1 MAFSREIA
9 DQHAVIYLF
18 IIIFDLLPQ
27 TWSALELV
35 RSAAQVT
42 MEMSRSTWQTAFMI
56 LKTKDLLRSYLDKH
70 KSCLSHH
77 DSYVIYL
84 YCIVTL
90 LLFSYRLRVRST
102 EIAFVIF
109 EDSQKLMCLDG

>member
-1 MAFSREIA
+1 MTFSREIA

-35 RSAAQVT
+35 RSAQVT

-56 LKTKDLLRSYLDKH
+56 LKTQDLL
-70 KSCLSHH
+70 
-77 DSYVIYL
+77 
-84 YCIVTL
+84 
-90 LLFSYRLRVRST
+90 
-102 EIAFVIF
+102 
-109 EDSQKLMCLDG
+109 

>member
-1 MAFSREIA
+1 MTFSREIA

-56 LKTKDLLRSYLDKH
+56 LKTQDLL
-70 KSCLSHH
+70 
-77 DSYVIYL
+77 
-84 YCIVTL
+84 
-90 LLFSYRLRVRST
+90 
-102 EIAFVIF
+102 
-109 EDSQKLMCLDG
+109 